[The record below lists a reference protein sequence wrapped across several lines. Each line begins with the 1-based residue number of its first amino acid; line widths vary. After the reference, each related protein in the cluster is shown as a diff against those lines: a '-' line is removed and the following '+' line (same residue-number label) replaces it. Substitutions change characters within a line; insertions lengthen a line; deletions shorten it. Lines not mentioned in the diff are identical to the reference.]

1 MIVLS
6 VGAFYW
12 TPRHV
17 VDSFFQCGGRFFKI
31 HYWYLVKYC
40 PIMSYLVESD
50 TDGTR
55 GTSDDT
61 AIPIDEWVS
70 ADEFVIFLDFFYR
83 GSVPFH
89 YV

>member
-1 MIVLS
+1 
-6 VGAFYW
+6 
-12 TPRHV
+12 
-17 VDSFFQCGGRFFKI
+17 
-31 HYWYLVKYC
+31 
-40 PIMSYLVESD
+40 MSYLVESD

-83 GSVPFH
+83 GSVPLH
-89 YV
+89 YVQLFRSAYHRLKHPPQGDPSR